1 MLADSALLVFT
12 CALLIFAIVIC
23 YRAWRGARITPE
35 QRERRRRAELTARG
49 KMGDATLTEVREGL
63 LVYSYDVRGAAYTA
77 SQDVSTLREHMPQD
91 LSVAL
96 GPVIVKYD
104 PKNPANSIVL
114 SEEWSG
120 LRGRPQAPQFPPAQ
134 PNAGRQE

>member
-12 CALLIFAIVIC
+12 CALSILAIVTW
-23 YRAWRGARITPE
+23 YRAWRGARVTPE
-35 QRERRRRAELTARG
+35 QRERRRRVELTARG
-49 KMGDATLTEVREGL
+49 KMGDATLTEVREDF
-63 LVYSYDVRGAAYTA
+63 LVYSYGVRGAVYTA
-77 SQDVSTLREHMPQD
+77 SQDVSALREHMPPD

-114 SEEWSG
+114 AEAWSG
-120 LRGRPQAPQFPPAQ
+120 LRGRPQVPQSPPAR
-134 PNAGRQE
+134 ADDESEA